1 MVQYRIET
9 GVGRFSQQL
18 NSVHSFHMTGVL
30 YIVATPIGN
39 LDDISLRAI
48 ATLKAVDLIAAEDT
62 RHSKFLL
69 QHLGIETP
77 MISCHEHNEKSRIE
91 TLLEKLAAGSNI
103 ALISD
108 AGTPLISDPGYRLV
122 LAARQAG
129 IKVSPIPGANSA
141 IAALSAAGLPVQNFH
156 FCGFLSSRSKE
167 RGQQLQALQGI
178 PATLVLFESS
188 HRIERLLAQLGQV
201 FPQKQCVI
209 AKELTKLHENFLR
222 GSGAELLA
230 QLKGD
235 SALSK
240 GEFVVLIDNSDD
252 ATSKQL
258 DAGDAEI
265 LKVLLG
271 EVSVKIA
278 VKIAMRLTGKKKN
291 ELYNLAL
298 QLRDEVD

>member
-1 MVQYRIET
+1 
-9 GVGRFSQQL
+9 
-18 NSVHSFHMTGVL
+18 MTGVL

-62 RHSKFLL
+62 RHSKYLL
-69 QHLGIETP
+69 HHLGIETP

-129 IKVSPIPGANSA
+129 IRVSPIPGANSA
-141 IAALSAAGLPVQNFH
+141 IAALSAAGLPTQNFY

-167 RGQQLQALQGI
+167 RGLQLQTLREI

-188 HRIERLLAQLGQV
+188 HRIERLLQQLAEV
-201 FPQKQCVI
+201 FAEKQCVI
-209 AKELTKLHENFLR
+209 AKELTKLHENFMR
-222 GSGAELLA
+222 GSAAELLTR
-230 QLKGD
+230 LTDD
-235 SALSK
+235 SVLTK

-252 ATSKQL
+252 AASKQL
-258 DAGDAEI
+258 NADDVEI
-265 LKVLLG
+265 LKVLLE

-291 ELYNLAL
+291 ELYQQAL
-298 QLRDEVD
+298 QLRDGAE